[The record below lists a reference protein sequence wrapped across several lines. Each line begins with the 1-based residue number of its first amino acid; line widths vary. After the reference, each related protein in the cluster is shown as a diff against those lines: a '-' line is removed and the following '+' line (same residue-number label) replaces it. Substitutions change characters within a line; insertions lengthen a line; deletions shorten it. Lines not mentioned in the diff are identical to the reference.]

1 MKQVNT
7 KLAAESQEVTS
18 LDTSLPLVLT
28 VQEAAKTL
36 RIGVG
41 RCYELVRCGRLRN
54 IKVGKRF
61 LIPRN
66 AIFEFLG
73 IEVEKTA

>member
-1 MKQVNT
+1 MIEKN
-7 KLAAESQEVTS
+7 ES
-18 LDTSLPLVLT
+18 LNDSLPLVLG
-28 VQEAAKTL
+28 VPEAAKIL
-36 RIGVG
+36 RIGLG

-54 IKVGKRF
+54 IRVGKKI

-73 IEVEKTA
+73 MTEGTPA

>member
-1 MKQVNT
+1 M
-7 KLAAESQEVTS
+7 ESRFN
-18 LDTSLPLVLT
+18 DGLPLVLG
-28 VQEAAKTL
+28 VPEAAKIL

-54 IKVGKRF
+54 IKIGKRI
-61 LIPRN
+61 LVPRV

-73 IEVEKTA
+73 MRDDSESA